1 MDYSDQYDKLYRY
14 CYFKTRDAAL
24 AEDVT
29 QEAFLRLWERE
40 QGGAKGENLA
50 FLYTVARN
58 LMIDEFRRKKP
69 DSLPEFPEQ
78 TQEGPEEQILRTLAV
93 RRALKRLE
101 EGERELLLLRY
112 VNGVPMAAL
121 MKLFGQSR
129 FAIYRRLLKTREK
142 LKQILKEEGIE

>member
-40 QGGAKGENLA
+40 GEQGENLA

-58 LMIDEFRRKKP
+58 LIIDEFRRKKP

-121 MKLFGQSR
+121 MKLLGQSR
-129 FAIYRRLLKTREK
+129 FTIYRRLLKVREK

>member
-29 QEAFLRLWERE
+29 QEAFLRLWER
-40 QGGAKGENLA
+40 GGEKGENLA

-69 DSLPEFPEQ
+69 YSLPEFPEQ
-78 TQEGPEEQILRTLAV
+78 TQEGPEERILRTLAV
-93 RRALKRLE
+93 RRALERLE

-112 VNGVPMAAL
+112 VNGLPMAAL
-121 MKLFGQSR
+121 TELLGQSR
-129 FAIYRRLLKTREK
+129 FVLYRRLLKAREK

>member
-29 QEAFLRLWERE
+29 QEAFLRLWER
-40 QGGAKGENLA
+40 GGEKGENLA

-69 DSLPEFPEQ
+69 GPLPEFPEQ
-78 TQEGPEEQILRTLAV
+78 TQEGPEEQILRALAV
-93 RRALKRLE
+93 RRALERLE

-112 VNGVPMAAL
+112 VNGLPMAAL
-121 MKLFGQSR
+121 TKLLGQSR
-129 FAIYRRLLKTREK
+129 FAIYRRLLKAREK